1 MQNKVERYANETDL
15 LDECER
21 EGGVCPICGMQ
32 AELRTCHDCGK
43 QAWIID
49 CGDYDQ
55 PRPLSSGR
63 KDGSEGYLTFCE
75 DCAENT
81 PGGDE

>member
-1 MQNKVERYANETDL
+1 MQNKVERYASETLHDY
-15 LDECER
+15 ER
-21 EGGVCPICGMQ
+21 EGGACPKCGEP
-32 AELRTCHDCGK
+32 AEFRTCHECGK
-43 QAWIID
+43 EAWIID
-49 CGDYDQ
+49 CGHYDQ
-55 PRPLSSGR
+55 PRPIASGR